1 MTIPD
6 LSRLI
11 YWSQPF
17 GYTSSILSAILMDAR
32 RHNTKNDVT
41 GALVC
46 RQDVFIQL
54 LEGPPEKVEETYA
67 RISKDDRHVEVT
79 KVLSKLV
86 TTRLFG
92 DWAMLHDPA

>member
-1 MTIPD
+1 
-6 LSRLI
+6 
-11 YWSQPF
+11 
-17 GYTSSILSAILMDAR
+17 MDAR

-67 RISKDDRHVEVT
+67 RISKDDRSAWDT
-79 KVLSKLV
+79 LLSTIDFSKSKG
-86 TTRLFG
+86 RG
-92 DWAMLHDPA
+92 